1 MHQPAWAVPRR
12 EKYPIVKMLAY
23 SIIVVSFAGW
33 ALSNVLPRHPKLQEP
48 LRFTDNGS
56 FQISIFEDIH
66 TGEGTYYL
74 ANMREDT
81 TDS

>member
-1 MHQPAWAVPRR
+1 MHPPAWATPKR
-12 EKYPIVKMLAY
+12 EKYRFVKMLAY

-33 ALSNVLPRHPKLQEP
+33 ALSNVLPRHPKLHEP

-66 TGEGTYYL
+66 TGEGTCYL
-74 ANMREDT
+74 ANMSKDT